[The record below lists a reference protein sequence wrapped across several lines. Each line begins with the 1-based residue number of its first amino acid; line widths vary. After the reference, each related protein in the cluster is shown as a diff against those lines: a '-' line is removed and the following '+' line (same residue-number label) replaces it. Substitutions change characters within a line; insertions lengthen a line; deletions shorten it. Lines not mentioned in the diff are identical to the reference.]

1 MSALLT
7 IRNLRKVYRIG
18 RKSLFDARRVIVAL
32 DGISFDVGRGET
44 FGLVGESGCGK
55 TTTARLVLRL
65 VEPTS
70 GYINFDGRDLLTC
83 GKEELRQLRREMQLV
98 FQDPMSALNPR
109 MSIGASIADILRF
122 HDVGDS
128 RSRVEE
134 ARNMLEV
141 VGLSRTYYGG
151 LPHEFSGGQCQR
163 VGIARALVMKP
174 KLVLLDEPV
183 SSLDVSIR
191 AQILNLLRA
200 LQNEYGL
207 TYIFISHD
215 LMVVRRFCSTMAVLY
230 LGKIVEEGPSE
241 AVSLKPLHPYTQ
253 ALVNSVPQP
262 DPRATKA
269 RDLLGIEGE
278 LPSALAIQK
287 GCRFESRCPHRMR
300 KCAERE
306 PALVDVGESRKVAC
320 FLHSDTEGP
329 DDRGVEPG
337 DWPRPPAVEGA
348 G

>member
-7 IRNLRKVYRIG
+7 IQDLRKVYQIG
-18 RKSLFDARRVIVAL
+18 RKGLLQARRVVTAL
-32 DGISFDVGRGET
+32 DGVSFEVGRGET

-70 GYINFDGRDLLTC
+70 GWIGFDGWDLLAC
-83 GKEELRQLRREMQLV
+83 NKEEMRKLRREMQLV
-98 FQDPMSALNPR
+98 FQDPMTALNPR
-109 MSIGASIADILRF
+109 LSIGNSIADTLRF
-122 HDVGDS
+122 HGIGDS

-134 ARNMLEV
+134 ARTMLEV
-141 VGLSRTYYGG
+141 VGLSRAYYSG

-163 VGIARALVMKP
+163 IGIARALILKP

-215 LMVVRRFCSTMAVLY
+215 LTVVRKFCSTMAVLY
-230 LGKIVEEGPSE
+230 LGKIVEEGLSD
-241 AVSLKPLHPYTQ
+241 AVSREPLHPYTK

-278 LPSALAIQK
+278 LPSALAVPK
-287 GCRFESRCPHRMR
+287 GCRFEGRCPHRMR
-300 KCAERE
+300 KCAEKE
-306 PALVDVGESRKVAC
+306 PALVDLGGNRKVAC
-320 FLHSDTEGP
+320 FLHSDAEA
-329 DDRGVEPG
+329 
-337 DWPRPPAVEGA
+337 PASA
-348 G
+348 IS